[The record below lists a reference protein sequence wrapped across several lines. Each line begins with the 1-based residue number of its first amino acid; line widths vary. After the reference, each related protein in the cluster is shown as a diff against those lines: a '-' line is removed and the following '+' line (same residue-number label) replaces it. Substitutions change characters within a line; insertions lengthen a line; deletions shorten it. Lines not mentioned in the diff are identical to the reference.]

1 MQDKSCL
8 SAAVCPEPGKV
19 SFSSLYKSVLTSH
32 WMLISRSAQSAQLTA
47 VALSTCNVGS
57 HSLHHLQRRAS
68 VSGSKI
74 TIIHRQIADGVYGC
88 CRADGCSPAF
98 LAYGH
103 HPLSTV
109 LHPSIPFW
117 RQIDRSSPETIYGK
131 LSQHGVQVYLN
142 GHLHSAF
149 GQRLHKRH
157 RSFAAG
163 LLCTLCC
170 ALP

>member
-1 MQDKSCL
+1 
-8 SAAVCPEPGKV
+8 
-19 SFSSLYKSVLTSH
+19 
-32 WMLISRSAQSAQLTA
+32 MLISRYAQSAQLT
-47 VALSTCNVGS
+47 VALSACHIGRPP
-57 HSLHHLQRRAS
+57 LLDHLQRRAC
-68 VSGSKI
+68 VSGSKELI

-117 RQIDRSSPETIYGK
+117 RQIDRSSPETIYGR
-131 LSQHGVQVYLN
+131 LSQHGVQVYVN

-170 ALP
+170 ALPRHAVPPYAVQQLATTRCAFLCCTADCLC